1 MMKKRMTSTSV
12 PFTLP
17 FDMLF
22 FVEGIT
28 TVDKL
33 LFNISETHYYK
44 CGGRHGQ
51 KVQLEKQT
59 STQEGE
65 HIENTL
71 ETETDMRSTWQNNR
85 PQI

>member
-1 MMKKRMTSTSV
+1 MDLQVEV
-12 PFTLP
+12 PEVP
-17 FDMLF
+17 HDEKEN
-22 FVEGIT
+22 EGIT